1 MSQTENTIELDHRTT
16 DGIDVRLL
24 WHPDEDRVTVTA
36 RDVRSGETLE
46 IAVRDSERALDVFHH
61 PYAYAAFH
69 GVQPQPETRD
79 LTPTFG

>member
-1 MSQTENTIELDHRTT
+1 MSHTENTIELDHRTT

-79 LTPTFG
+79 LTPTLG